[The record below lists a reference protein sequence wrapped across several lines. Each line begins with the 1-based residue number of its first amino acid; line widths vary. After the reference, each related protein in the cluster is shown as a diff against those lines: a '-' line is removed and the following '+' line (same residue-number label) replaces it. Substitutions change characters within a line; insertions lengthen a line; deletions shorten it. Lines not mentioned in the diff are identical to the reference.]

1 MSLARRAARAAL
13 AASFISGGLDQL
25 RNPQPKAGPASPI
38 AKPIADRVPQLPND
52 PESLVKIDGA
62 IKVVGGLGL
71 VFGPF
76 ARPAALL
83 LAGSLVPTTLAGHR
97 FWETTDPDQKASD
110 RVEFFKNVSLIGG
123 LLIAALDTG
132 GRPSVP
138 YVAGKALKGVGQ
150 AVGEAAD
157 TVGDTVCGAAGALA
171 GAADRGRRRGGDRGR
186 RGGAGCRGRHLEGQP
201 PVGEEV
207 REGREADRG
216 AARGRGGAG
225 RQGGQELGQGRE
237 EGEVERGRVRQ
248 GGQGEGCRGLRRRR
262 GPRGRGGG
270 EGEGGLRGLPLSRV
284 RDPVPAPPG
293 GVLGCSG
300 SRRTVAAAVRSAAR
314 CAYRAASTVTAATT
328 VAEAASAPTGSTS
341 SGAGGRFG
349 STSSSPCTSPSATQ
363 PARRR

>member
-150 AVGEAAD
+150 TVGEAAD
-157 TVGDTVCGAAGALA
+157 TVGDTVGGAAGSLA
-171 GAADRGRRRGGDRGR
+171 GAATAV
-186 RGGAGCRGRHLEGQP
+186 GGAVATGAGAVGHGAAAGRLARAP
-201 PVGEEV
+201 KAAKKADALRAVAAAR
-207 REGREADRG
+207 REGG
-216 AARGRGGAG
+216 QGLG
-225 RQGGQELGQGRE
+225 QGGQAPQVRVGRLRAAAKAKAAALTAAAAAKGAAVSAGTAAR
-237 EGEVERGRVRQ
+237 EG
-248 GGQGEGCRGLRRRR
+248 
-262 GPRGRGGG
+262 
-270 EGEGGLRGLPLSRV
+270 
-284 RDPVPAPPG
+284 A
-293 GVLGCSG
+293 
-300 SRRTVAAAVRSAAR
+300 VAAKEKVGA
-314 CAYRAASTVTAATT
+314 TV
-328 VAEAASAPTGSTS
+328 S
-341 SGAGGRFG
+341 R
-349 STSSSPCTSPSATQ
+349 
-363 PARRR
+363 